1 MIRRGFLKAV
11 AAVGAAGFAIP
22 EVSAEEAA
30 DGLKR
35 DGYRTV
41 LLFRV
46 REGSGLSVV
55 ASAAHALQLSGIEA
69 DYEEFRKNAGLYLV
83 SRLPGELSTEAEDVW
98 ELRKYEHNA
107 DFPRRVGF
115 PRVNKGLA

>member
-11 AAVGAAGFAIP
+11 AAVGVAGFAIP
-22 EVSAEEAA
+22 EISAEEATEA
-30 DGLKR
+30 LKR

-41 LLFRV
+41 ILFRV
-46 REGSGLSVV
+46 CEGSGLSVA
-55 ASAAHALQLSGIEA
+55 ASAAHALQVSGIKAE
-69 DYEEFRKNAGLYLV
+69 YEEFRKNAGLYMV
-83 SRLPGELSTEAEDVW
+83 SRLPGELSTEAEDLW

-107 DFPRRVGF
+107 DFPIRVGF

>member
-22 EVSAEEAA
+22 EVSAEEAT
-30 DGLKR
+30 DELKR
-35 DGYRTV
+35 DGYRTI

-46 REGSGLSVV
+46 RRGSGLSPGATADHV
-55 ASAAHALQLSGIEA
+55 LQVSGMKAE
-69 DYEEFRKNAGLYLV
+69 YEEFRKDAGLYLV
-83 SRLPGELSTEAEDVW
+83 SRLPGELTHGEDVW
-98 ELRKYEHNA
+98 ELRKYEHN
-107 DFPRRVGF
+107 DGFPRRVGF

>member
-11 AAVGAAGFAIP
+11 AALGAAGFAIP
-22 EVSAEEAA
+22 DVSAEEATDA
-30 DGLKR
+30 LKR

-46 REGSGLSVV
+46 DPESRLGVVGSATHALLMSGLK
-55 ASAAHALQLSGIEA
+55 GE
-69 DYEEFRKNAGLYLV
+69 YEEFHRKAKLYV
-83 SRLPGELSTEAEDVW
+83 ATRLPGELSADDSLW
-98 ELRKYEHNA
+98 ELRKYEHE
-107 DFPRRVGF
+107 DDHPHRVGF